1 MHDMV
6 LSGLVK
12 EMTTEPERIHMM
24 ELEGSQINLS
34 FQWKQER
41 RLV

>member
-1 MHDMV
+1 MHEVV

-12 EMTTEPERIHMM
+12 GMTTEPEKIHMI

-34 FQWKQER
+34 FQWKQEQ
-41 RLV
+41 RLI